1 MYFIITR
8 YKVIYSLFIPELLPL
23 FIYIFILFLMPPETF
38 MEKREYL
45 LVITSFS
52 YFLKLI
58 SRGFRKITTKY
69 ENQLKYFSILH
80 EVTVQN

>member
-1 MYFIITR
+1 
-8 YKVIYSLFIPELLPL
+8 
-23 FIYIFILFLMPPETF
+23 MPPETF